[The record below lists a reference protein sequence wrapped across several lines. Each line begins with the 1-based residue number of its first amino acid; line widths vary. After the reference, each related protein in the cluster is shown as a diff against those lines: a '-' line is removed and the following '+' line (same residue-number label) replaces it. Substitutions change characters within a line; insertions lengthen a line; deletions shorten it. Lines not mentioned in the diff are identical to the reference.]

1 MNVAAG
7 AFAYRWFLAI
17 FPIVI
22 ALLGLAS
29 LVAVPRR
36 VVVRLVAGASSS
48 LPAGAARVLT
58 TALSHASRHP
68 TADLWTTVLAC
79 VVALWSATSGMVML
93 EEGLDMAFGLPSD
106 RSFLQK
112 RVVAL
117 PLLAAATVLGGGA
130 SALVIVGPALGSL
143 VRRAMPV
150 GGGVFAVG
158 WTALRWVIALG
169 LINVLLSLVYSLAP
183 HRARPRWRWT
193 STGTVV
199 ATALW
204 ALVSLGFS
212 LYTSTVGSYGRTYG
226 VFAGVAILI
235 FWLYLTGVAILLGG
249 EIDAAIE
256 RRGVARTGGRTSCGV
271 SARRRRP
278 TRRRDSRRGATP
290 GAERAGRQSAA
301 RPGAAR
307 PGPREP
313 R

>member
-1 MNVAAG
+1 
-7 AFAYRWFLAI
+7 
-17 FPIVI
+17 
-22 ALLGLAS
+22 
-29 LVAVPRR
+29 
-36 VVVRLVAGASSS
+36 
-48 LPAGAARVLT
+48 
-58 TALSHASRHP
+58 
-68 TADLWTTVLAC
+68 
-79 VVALWSATSGMVML
+79 
-93 EEGLDMAFGLPSD
+93 
-106 RSFLQK
+106 
-112 RVVAL
+112 
-117 PLLAAATVLGGGA
+117 
-130 SALVIVGPALGSL
+130 
-143 VRRAMPV
+143 MPV

-256 RRGVARTGGRTSCGV
+256 RRGVARTG
-271 SARRRRP
+271 
-278 TRRRDSRRGATP
+278 
-290 GAERAGRQSAA
+290 
-301 RPGAAR
+301 
-307 PGPREP
+307 
-313 R
+313 

>member
-130 SALVIVGPALGSL
+130 SALVIVGPALGSF
-143 VRRAMPV
+143 VRHAMPV
-150 GGGVFAVG
+150 GGGAFAVG
-158 WTALRWVIALG
+158 WTVLRWVIALG

-256 RRGVARTGGRTSCGV
+256 RGGVARGRGG
-271 SARRRRP
+271 A
-278 TRRRDSRRGATP
+278 D
-290 GAERAGRQSAA
+290 
-301 RPGAAR
+301 
-307 PGPREP
+307 
-313 R
+313 